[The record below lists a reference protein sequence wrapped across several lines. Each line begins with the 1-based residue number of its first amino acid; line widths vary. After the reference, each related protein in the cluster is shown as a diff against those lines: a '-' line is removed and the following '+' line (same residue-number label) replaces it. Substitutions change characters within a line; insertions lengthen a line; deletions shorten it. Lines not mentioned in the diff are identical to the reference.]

1 MTGIATTKR
10 RFAMLA
16 TGLVALAA
24 IATPMAASANA
35 APAPQSTSSAA
46 AAQSKAATKT
56 AAAKAAAQAARAAA
70 RTQAQAAAAADYSS
84 IFASQVPSLVN
95 AGWASC
101 STPVVWTVDTRG
113 LDAAEADE
121 QIANLAWA
129 FDRWSAATG
138 LAFTFGGTETMA
150 YDDNAFSLKPAGGVA
165 SRHIYLAFIADSA
178 SARMGGGTVGL
189 GSPSQVWPSSKEI
202 VTGTAVFRTDHVERA
217 STTEA
222 RSLYLHELGHVF
234 GLAHANETA
243 NIMYS
248 VVTDHTEL
256 GAGDTAGVRSMMKPC
271 AQAA

>member
-10 RFAMLA
+10 RFAALA

-24 IATPMAASANA
+24 IATPMATSAAA
-35 APAPQSTSSAA
+35 APAPTTASAPSATAA
-46 AAQSKAATKT
+46 AANSKAA
-56 AAAKAAAQAARAAA
+56 AAKTTRSAA
-70 RTQAQAAAAADYSS
+70 RTQAPSATAAADFSS

-101 STPVVWTVDTRG
+101 SAPVVWSVDTRG
-113 LDAAEADE
+113 LASAEADE

-129 FDRWSAATG
+129 FEQWGAATG
-138 LAFTFGGTETMA
+138 LAFTYGGTETLA
-150 YDDNAFSLKPAGGVA
+150 YDDSAFSLKPAGGVA
-165 SRHIYLAFIADSA
+165 SRHIYLAFVADSD
-178 SARMGGGTVGL
+178 SARMGGSTVGL

-202 VTGTAVFRTDHVERA
+202 TTGTAVFRTDHVTKA
-217 STTEA
+217 TIAEA

-234 GLAHANETA
+234 GLAHANESA
-243 NIMYS
+243 NIMYG

-271 AQAA
+271 AQPA

>member
-10 RFAMLA
+10 RFAVLA
-16 TGLVALAA
+16 TGLVVLAA
-24 IATPMAASANA
+24 VATPMAASATA
-35 APAPQSTSSAA
+35 APAPQSTDSVA
-46 AAQSKAATKT
+46 AAQSKSAAKTSATK
-56 AAAKAAAQAARAAA
+56 AARAAV
-70 RTQAQAAAAADYSS
+70 RTQAQAAAAAADYSS
-84 IFASQVPSLVN
+84 IFATQVPSLAN

-101 STPVVWTVDTRG
+101 SAPVVWTVDTRG
-113 LDAAEADE
+113 LAAAEVDE
-121 QIANLAWA
+121 QIANLTWA
-129 FDRWSAATG
+129 FEQWSAATG
-138 LAFTFGGTETMA
+138 LAFTYGGTEAMA

-217 STTEA
+217 TTTEA

-234 GLAHANETA
+234 GLAHANEAA

-248 VVTDHTEL
+248 VVTDHTAL